1 MAHLRSSKL
10 IASLVLA
17 LFALFLGSAIASS
30 LIKPGSMQVIC
41 AAGGGM
47 KLVQT
52 DAEEGKVAMTA
63 GLDCPLCASVFA
75 PVPDTAALF
84 QKRSP
89 LATALQSTAAARI
102 VSATAPPLPA
112 RGPPT
117 SAS

>member
-10 IASLVLA
+10 IASLVLVW
-17 LFALFLGSAIASS
+17 FALLLGSAITSS
-30 LIKPGSMQVIC
+30 LIKPGNMQVIC
-41 AAGGGM
+41 AAGGGL

-52 DAEEGKVAMTA
+52 DAGEGKVAMAA

-75 PVPDTAALF
+75 PVPDPAALF
-84 QKRSP
+84 QKRPP
-89 LATALQSTAAARI
+89 LATALQATAAARI
-102 VSATAPPLPA
+102 AWATAPPLPA